1 MQGSDMEKHKTCQ
14 NCQNSD
20 KFGYSFVKKNI
31 MLMYILCI
39 YKKKSIIVRLFKT
52 DTLNLTMY
60 ILTILTCPLKK
71 CIIGLHSPPSMHI
84 FFTIKGHSFSL

>member
-39 YKKKSIIVRLFKT
+39 YKKKKHYCKAI
-52 DTLNLTMY
+52 
-60 ILTILTCPLKK
+60 
-71 CIIGLHSPPSMHI
+71 
-84 FFTIKGHSFSL
+84 